1 MAERE
6 LPGTRI
12 GHIRVVALLGEG
24 GMGSVYI
31 GYDERLQRRVA
42 LKAIQAGRL
51 DADAR
56 ARFLREARALSQ
68 LRHPNICLIHDY
80 LEGDGRD
87 FLVLELI
94 EGRNLREVIESRSTT
109 SALKLRIAHQIASVL
124 AASHAAG
131 IIHRD
136 LKPANVMLTN
146 AGVVKVLDFGLARDT
161 NAELRQSAADE
172 SAVDEAKFR
181 GWDATDS
188 GIETRVGATL
198 AAPDDG
204 DPQSAYLATRLG
216 VIVGT
221 LSYMSPEQARGEA
234 VTTASDMYSFG
245 LVLQELFTGE
255 SAYEADLRLFDRLAK
270 ARAGHT
276 LPVAGLGAELT
287 QLINRLKDPVPSV
300 RPSALDATRLLEWIS
315 DGPRRRVRRIM
326 LWAAGLILTA
336 VAVGM
341 SYQAYLVKR
350 EAQRAEK
357 EAAKATAVTAFLTR
371 TLGSAN
377 PWEGQGRDVT
387 IVAALR
393 AAVPT
398 ISKTLSSQPEVEAA
412 VRATIGAT
420 LRDLGQSSEAEP
432 LLRSALEIRRRIFG
446 SSHLEVAESLAAL
459 ASLHIEKGEYEA
471 AATCLRE
478 ALGLRRRLLG
488 PEHPAVAETLDELA
502 ETLTEQ
508 GDLDGAERGYR
519 EAIAIRRK
527 TLGTG
532 HKDLARSLDG
542 LAQTMAFRKN
552 LEEGERLARQA
563 LEISTR
569 SLGPDHPDTAGIRNN
584 LAGILERRGKV
595 DEAEPLFRRSLE
607 SYVKVLG
614 HDHPYVASTRHN
626 LAVILQRRG
635 DYAGAEKLH
644 LQVLEQARR
653 TLGEKHP
660 QVVMSLWALAALA
673 ELRGD
678 RAAAERLFRQA
689 IAIQR
694 EAKLTSLNFAL
705 MLRRF
710 AGLLDKKGEAIEAR
724 QLEREAAALEKLNQ

>member
-1 MAERE
+1 MSEHE
-6 LPGTRI
+6 LLGTRI
-12 GHIRVVALLGEG
+12 GHIRVVALLGQG

-94 EGRNLREVIESRSTT
+94 EGRNLRQVIESRSSTT
-109 SALKLRIAHQIASVL
+109 AVKLRIAHEIASVL

-146 AGVVKVLDFGLARDT
+146 AGIVKVLDFGLARDT
-161 NAELRQSAADE
+161 NAALRQAAADA
-172 SAVDEAKFR
+172 SAVNEAEST
-181 GWDATDS
+181 GGNATNS
-188 GIETRVGATL
+188 EIETQLGATL

-204 DPQSAYLATRLG
+204 EAQSAYLATRLG

-245 LVLQELFTGE
+245 LVLQELFTGK
-255 SAYEADLRLFDRLAK
+255 SAYESDLRPFDRLAK
-270 ARAGHT
+270 ARGGHT
-276 LPVAGLGAELT
+276 LPVTGLGAELT
-287 QLINRLKDPVPSV
+287 KLINRLKDPVPSV
-300 RPSALDATRLLEWIS
+300 RPSALDATRLLEWIA

-326 LWAAGLILTA
+326 LWAAGLVLTA

-350 EAQRAEK
+350 EAERAEK

-371 TLGSAN
+371 TLGSAS
-377 PWEGQGRDVT
+377 PWGGQGRDVT
-387 IVAALR
+387 VAAALR

-398 ISKTLSSQPEVEAA
+398 ISNTLSSQPEVEAA

-420 LRDLGQSSEAEP
+420 LRDLGQLSEAEP
-432 LLRSALEIRRRIFG
+432 LLRSALEIRRRTFG
-446 SSHLEVAESLAAL
+446 SSHAEVAESLAAL
-459 ASLHIEKGEYEA
+459 GSLHIDKGEYQA
-471 AATCLRE
+471 AATCLHE
-478 ALGLRRRLLG
+478 ALGLRRRLQG
-488 PEHPAVAETLDELA
+488 PEDPAVAETLDDLA
-502 ETLTEQ
+502 ESLIGQ

-527 TLGTG
+527 TLGAG
-532 HKDLARSLDG
+532 HKEIGRSLDG
-542 LAQTMAFRKN
+542 LAQTMLYRKN
-552 LEEGERLARQA
+552 FEEGERLSRQA
-563 LEISTR
+563 LENSTR
-569 SLGPDHPDTAGIRNN
+569 ALGPDHSDTAGIRNN
-584 LAGILERRGKV
+584 LAAILERRGKV
-595 DEAEPLFRRSLE
+595 DEAALLIRRSLE
-607 SYVKVLG
+607 SYLKVLG
-614 HDHPYVASTRHN
+614 PDHPYVASTRHN
-626 LAVILQRRG
+626 LAVILQRLG
-635 DYAGAEKLH
+635 DDAGAEKLH
-644 LQVLEQARR
+644 LQVLEQVR
-653 TLGEKHP
+653 TFGEKSP
-660 QVVMSLWALAALA
+660 LVVMSLWSLARLA
-673 ELRGD
+673 EHRGD
-678 RAAAERLFRQA
+678 RAAAEKLYRQA
-689 IAIQR
+689 IGIQR
-694 EAKLTSLNFAL
+694 DAKLTSPDFAL
-705 MLRRF
+705 LLRRF
-710 AGLLDKKGEAIEAR
+710 ASLLEKKGEVVEAR